1 MSLSVVTRTIGTVDQ
16 RFSLANEQTAIV
28 MDPTIL
34 PGWKRLRIGCRF
46 VMPDTGGSITGT
58 PLFCFG
64 LLSAPS
70 ALCANGPLT
79 GACSHF
85 VGLYQTAATL
95 TRATSYQFTNTAVTK
110 KVGATVGSHTDSD
123 NQFIPLLE
131 DTARGIMIIEFDR
144 TDPANWVTRY
154 HGPGS
159 TSQAHTD
166 KAQSVLIAG
175 MESEPGGTGVYGT
188 LGYSSG
194 GYSTETIAV
203 DESGD
208 GALNAICV
216 AWNKSSVVEFS
227 DICYSV
233 NEYS

>member
-1 MSLSVVTRTIGTVDQ
+1 MSLSVVTRTIGTADQ
-16 RFSLANEQTAIV
+16 RFRLANEQTAIV

-34 PGWKRLRIGCRF
+34 SGWKRLRIGCRF
-46 VMPDTGGSITGT
+46 VIPDTGAAITGT

-79 GACSHF
+79 SSCSHF
-85 VGLYQTAATL
+85 IGLYQTSASLSRST
-95 TRATSYQFTNTAVTK
+95 TYQFTNTNVTT
-110 KVGATVGSHTDSD
+110 KVGGTVGAHTDTD
-123 NQFIPLLE
+123 NQYIPLLE
-131 DTARGIMIIEFDR
+131 DTVRAIMIIEFDR
-144 TDPANWVTRY
+144 TDPANWVTHF
-154 HGPGS
+154 HGPGI

-166 KAQSVLIAG
+166 KSQAELIAG
-175 MESEPGGTGVYGT
+175 MESEPVGSGVYGT
-188 LGYSSG
+188 LGYSTG
-194 GYSTETIAV
+194 GYSTETVAV